1 MHLHKLYTTKMKQLF
16 IILSLIIT
24 LTACESNNDIDPR
37 VNVVGDIVGIYT
49 GIVKTNGVAIIN
61 NYRLLATP
69 PVSATR
75 LDEIILE
82 DLNTAGKNGIDP
94 KITSLPIIKISN
106 ALRLTTVKLPFPKE
120 IDQAGTN
127 VYTFT
132 LKRPT
137 PLSDI
142 FQEAVGYVYNLEGK
156 KIIVL
161 TLNTFT
167 IKDLIKP
174 NSVITYR
181 GIK

>member
-1 MHLHKLYTTKMKQLF
+1 MKILLILISIF
-16 IILSLIIT
+16 IAFT
-24 LTACESNNDIDPR
+24 GCESNNDIDPR

-49 GIVKTNGVAIIN
+49 GTIISNGVVIIN

-69 PVSATR
+69 PVTATR
-75 LDEIILE
+75 LDEIVLE
-82 DLNTAGKNGIDP
+82 DINTAGKNGIDP
-94 KITSLPIIKISN
+94 RITNLPVIKITN
-106 ALRLTTVKLPFPKE
+106 ALRLTVAKLPLPKD

-142 FQEAVGYVYNLEGK
+142 FQEAVGYVYDLEGK

-181 GIK
+181 GVK

>member
-1 MHLHKLYTTKMKQLF
+1 MKILLILISLF
-16 IILSLIIT
+16 IAFT
-24 LTACESNNDIDPR
+24 GCESNNDIDPR

-49 GIVKTNGVAIIN
+49 GTIISNGVVIIN

-69 PVSATR
+69 PVTATR
-75 LDEIILE
+75 LDEIVLE
-82 DLNTAGKNGIDP
+82 DINTAGKNGIDP
-94 KITSLPIIKISN
+94 RITNLPVIKITN
-106 ALRLTTVKLPFPKE
+106 ALRLTVAKLPLPKD

-132 LKRPT
+132 LKRPI

-142 FQEAVGYVYNLEGK
+142 FQEAVGYVYDLEGK

-181 GIK
+181 GVK